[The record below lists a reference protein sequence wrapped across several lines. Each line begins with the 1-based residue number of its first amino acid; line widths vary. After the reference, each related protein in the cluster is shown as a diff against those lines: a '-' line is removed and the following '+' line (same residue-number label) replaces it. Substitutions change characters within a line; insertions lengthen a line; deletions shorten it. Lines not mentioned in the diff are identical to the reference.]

1 VKVAS
6 SGPIADLDSLLKSI
20 PEAEAPAE
28 RKARRSRRASK
39 PVTATP
45 EAGGDQ
51 A

>member
-6 SGPIADLDSLLKSI
+6 TAPVSDLDSLLKSI

-45 EAGGDQ
+45 DAGGDQ
-51 A
+51 S